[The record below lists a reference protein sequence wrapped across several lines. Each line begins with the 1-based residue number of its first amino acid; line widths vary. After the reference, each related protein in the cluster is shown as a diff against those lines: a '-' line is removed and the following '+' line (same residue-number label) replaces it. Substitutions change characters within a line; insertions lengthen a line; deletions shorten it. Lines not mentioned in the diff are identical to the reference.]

1 VKLPKKP
8 RIILAGSV
16 NSSLLTLKKL
26 LEHNCNLVGVLA
38 LSPDR
43 SKNVSGFQDL
53 KPFAEKY
60 NVPSVHFD
68 KINEAAVYQFVEQ
81 KQPDLLFVIGLSQMV
96 REPLLGL
103 AKFGN
108 VGFHPTRLPEGRGR
122 GAVAWMI
129 LGKAKGAATFFLLD
143 EGMDSGPILGQ
154 KDFEVEE
161 HDYASDI
168 IEKIKL
174 AISEVLDYILPEM
187 NKGLLELKPQDHSR
201 ATYLGRRK
209 PKDGLINWDQPWD
222 EVYRLIRATA
232 PPLPGAYSYWKE
244 GQLLIYRATP
254 ADPKKY
260 IGVPGRIIAIEEKRI
275 LVACRE
281 GAIWL
286 EDFSAASSDNFR
298 VGADL
303 G

>member
-1 VKLPKKP
+1 MKLPKKP

-60 NVPSVHFD
+60 NVPSLHFD
-68 KINEAAVYQFVEQ
+68 KINEAAVCQFVEQ

-96 REPLLGL
+96 REPLLGM

-143 EGMDSGPILGQ
+143 EDMDSGPILGQ
-154 KDFEVEE
+154 KNFEVEE

-168 IEKIKL
+168 IEKIQR
-174 AISEVLDYILPEM
+174 AISEVLDVILPQI
-187 NKGLLELKPQDHSR
+187 NNGQPELKPQDQAL

-209 PKDGLINWDQPWD
+209 PKDGLINWDQPCD
-222 EVYRLIRATA
+222 DVYRLIRASA
-232 PPLPGAYSYWKE
+232 PPLPGAYSHWKE
-244 GQLLIYRATP
+244 GKLIIYRATP
-254 ADPKKY
+254 ANPKKY
-260 IGVPGRIIAIEEKRI
+260 IGVPGRIIAIEGKRI
-275 LVACRE
+275 LIACRE

-286 EDFSAASSDNFR
+286 DDYFSVSSENFR

-303 G
+303 T

>member
-1 VKLPKKP
+1 MKLPKKP